1 MSEMKIRPST
11 TLVIATYLLALVLA
25 GGIFYYTQDQLSQ
38 AWLLAYAIPGI
49 MLLSAAVKHI
59 RTRFTTLEIVG
70 DRMKYE
76 SGMLSRTTRSMPL
89 QKIQDVTVRQTF
101 GQRLLGL
108 GDLIIETAGEQS
120 QLTIREINSPR
131 VAAEQILDRVAQFSP
146 PRNDKPSTK

>member
-11 TLVIATYLLALVLA
+11 TLVITTYLLALVLA
-25 GGIFYYTQDQLSQ
+25 GGIFYYTQDQPSQ

-49 MLLSAAVKHI
+49 MLLSAAGKHI